1 MMHTGN
7 HHEQRA
13 RQERAKAIRQ
23 AWHWLSGLARPPL
36 PRPAHMAPVTGAHV
50 SAGCVSRG

>member
-23 AWHWLSGLARPPL
+23 AWHWLSGLARHPL
-36 PRPAHMAPVTGAHV
+36 PRPAHMAPVAGAHV